1 MSKPEAKNVQTK
13 ISQSKSF
20 NLKEE
25 NHYLKEM
32 LKNSNKILNINL
44 EKVKKLQFN

>member
-1 MSKPEAKNVQTK
+1 MSKPEAKNVQTIK

-44 EKVKKLQFN
+44 EKVKKL